1 MDEKPSASGPRFEKD
16 PFQPANVAVIR
27 QTILSLPFKT
37 GRNDFCIFQNQSHRL
52 LYTVASTSV
61 KKYRFVPSQ
70 SHPLLKLTCSLARG
84 VKRSGMKP
92 SPY

>member
-1 MDEKPSASGPRFEKD
+1 MNEKPSASGPHFEKN
-16 PFQPANVAVIR
+16 PFQPATVAVIR

-61 KKYRFVPSQ
+61 KKIPIWVAS
-70 SHPLLKLTCSLARG
+70 SSETHISA
-84 VKRSGMKP
+84 VMERSGMKL
-92 SPY
+92 SS